1 MIIKKIKKITPKFIK
16 ALLKRLHACAT
27 WDPWFVR
34 SWSQEGEDLI
44 LRRIFGGQGVGF
56 YIDVGAHHPK
66 RFSNTY
72 LFYRRGWRGIN
83 IDAMP
88 GSMKL
93 FDKKRPRDINLEMG
107 IGTNVGELDYYVFN
121 EPALN
126 GFSKEL
132 SERHESDSV
141 YKLRE
146 IMKVQ
151 VQPLLQVLNSHLNS
165 NQQIDFMSV
174 DVEGLDFDVL
184 KSNDWS
190 KYRPKFVLAEILGSS
205 LHEIQQGEIAQFMRD
220 QNYVLYAKCVNT
232 VFFQDSL
239 VQWKRSI

>member
-1 MIIKKIKKITPKFIK
+1 METIKIISLFLPRPIKNI
-16 ALLKRLHACAT
+16 LKRGKDCLT
-27 WDPWFVR
+27 WDPWVNR
-34 SWSQEGEDLI
+34 SWSQEGEDQI
-44 LRRIFGGQGVGF
+44 LRRIFERQTVGF

-72 LFYRRGWRGIN
+72 LFYKRGWYGIN

-88 GSMKL
+88 GSMKI
-93 FDKKRPRDINLEMG
+93 FDSVRPRDINLEMG
-107 IGTNVGELDYYVFN
+107 IGSNAGEMDYYVFN

-132 SERHESDSV
+132 SNQRLKSDSA

-146 IMKVQ
+146 VVKVC
-151 VQPLLQVLNSHLNS
+151 VQPLSQVLDSHLNS

-184 KSNDWS
+184 KSNNWS

-205 LHEIQQGEIAQFMRD
+205 LHEIEQSGIGEFMRD
-220 QNYVLYAKCVNT
+220 QNYVLYANCMNT
-232 VFFQDSL
+232 VFFKDFLLQ
-239 VQWKRSI
+239 